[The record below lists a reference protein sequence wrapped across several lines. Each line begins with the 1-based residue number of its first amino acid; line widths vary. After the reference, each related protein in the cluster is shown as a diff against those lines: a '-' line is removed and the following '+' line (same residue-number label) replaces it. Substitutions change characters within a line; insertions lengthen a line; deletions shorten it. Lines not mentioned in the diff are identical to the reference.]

1 MLLSI
6 IKYKE
11 NVLKDSLSKK
21 YLNVGLIST
30 PNIRMYRFQPPID
43 RGLGGTQYASV
54 FNSACQTQALSLN
67 DNDTPLCDIM
77 RYMYLVITVDD
88 KLSFQK
94 HLQSVFIIVSHKM
107 YIVNG
112 VLPLL
117 FERTEDISLLS
128 ARFREGCVLTV
139 FSTLA
144 YCS

>member
-21 YLNVGLIST
+21 YLNIGLIST

-67 DNDTPLCDIM
+67 DNDTSLCDIV
-77 RYMYLVITVDD
+77 RYLGITVDD
-88 KLSFQK
+88 KLKGMEPFNTCSFQ
-94 HLQSVFIIVSHKM
+94 SVNNGLPNVSTNFLWSDPAGVGVIWRKM
-107 YIVNG
+107 
-112 VLPLL
+112 
-117 FERTEDISLLS
+117 F
-128 ARFREGCVLTV
+128 
-139 FSTLA
+139 
-144 YCS
+144 

>member
-21 YLNVGLIST
+21 YLNIGLIST

-67 DNDTPLCDIM
+67 DNDTPLCDIV
-77 RYMYLVITVDD
+77 RYLCITVDD

-94 HLQSVFIIVSHKM
+94 HLQSVFIIVSQKM
-107 YIVNG
+107 YLVNG
-112 VLPLL
+112 VLPFL
-117 FERTEDISLLS
+117 FESTEDIPLLT